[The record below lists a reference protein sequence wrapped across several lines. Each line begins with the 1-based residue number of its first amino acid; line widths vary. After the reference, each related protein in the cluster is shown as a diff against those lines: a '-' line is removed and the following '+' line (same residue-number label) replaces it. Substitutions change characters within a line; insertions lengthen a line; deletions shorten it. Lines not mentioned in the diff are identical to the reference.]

1 MYLICLPKTT
11 SYEGAGTT
19 SLALEMQQNTLEMQQ
34 NTQELIIR
42 MVSDAIMSLIPAI
55 ESYASEGV
63 FSSLGFSGLGAWSP
77 SCALTKIDGL

>member
-19 SLALEMQQNTLEMQQ
+19 SLALEMQQNTR
-34 NTQELIIR
+34 ELIKR
-42 MVSDAIMSLIPAI
+42 MASDAIMSLIPAI

>member
-1 MYLICLPKTT
+1 MYSICLPKTT

-19 SLALEMQQNTLEMQQ
+19 SLALEMQQNTR
-34 NTQELIIR
+34 ELIKR
-42 MVSDAIMSLIPAI
+42 MASDAIMSLIPAI

>member
-1 MYLICLPKTT
+1 MYSICLPKTT

-19 SLALEMQQNTLEMQQ
+19 SLALEMQQ

-63 FSSLGFSGLGAWSP
+63 FSSLVFSGLGAWSP

>member
-19 SLALEMQQNTLEMQQ
+19 SLAVEMQQNTR
-34 NTQELIIR
+34 ELIKR
-42 MVSDAIMSLIPAI
+42 MASDAIMSLIPAI